1 MNTLSIRRALRS
13 LLPGSATMRPVMV
26 LQPVGFEAS
35 QRDTLP
41 AMLDVVGRELGLVL
55 ALDDSRGDAVLAE
68 QDFVNHV
75 SPQVLSAF
83 LDERPLVAV
92 SMPPAGAARGD
103 GPLAQTDLTR
113 QLRTLRDSGGWTSA
127 AAASTLPPSSGFD
140 SQFDSRPQTEKLAEF
155 ELDPDRAQLL
165 NTLRRGLVDP
175 TEPLLAAGY
184 GPQAALVIDFATGI
198 ATLDERADQH
208 LRVTREVPFRASG
221 WSAATSRPP
230 CRRTGSSAGR
240 PGRVQRSASQALWR
254 TMRKRA
260 QRLDQPSFAVVEVA
274 ELLVAFEQRGQLLRH
289 GPGVARHQH
298 PQVLHRR
305 AHAGVVQV
313 DDVRAAGPSRH
324 STLPRW
330 QSPCRRSVA
339 SGAWRRRRRHPSSS
353 ACSAGAARPAVGRAV
368 TKPSASSGPAPPGRR
383 RRRPAGGGAQR
394 AAARPPHAG
403 GR

>member
-113 QLRTLRDSGGWTSA
+113 QLRTLRDSGGWTSV

-208 LRVTREVPFRASG
+208 LRVTREVPYLAHG
-221 WSAATSRPP
+221 A
-230 CRRTGSSAGR
+230 R
-240 PGRVQRSASQALWR
+240 PGETAKSRELDLVVWDIAVAAGGYRLLHAPVGWWQAPLI
-254 TMRKRA
+254 A
-260 QRLDQPSFAVVEVA
+260 QPRLDISRYTALPHLREMACCLAVAPISPA
-274 ELLVAFEQRGQLLRH
+274 ELRHRCRVGLTDLRAFLQACLFLGLVYWV
-289 GPGVARHQH
+289 PPAR
-298 PQVLHRR
+298 
-305 AHAGVVQV
+305 
-313 DDVRAAGPSRH
+313 
-324 STLPRW
+324 T
-330 QSPCRRSVA
+330 
-339 SGAWRRRRRHPSSS
+339 
-353 ACSAGAARPAVGRAV
+353 
-368 TKPSASSGPAPPGRR
+368 
-383 RRRPAGGGAQR
+383 
-394 AAARPPHAG
+394 
-403 GR
+403 